1 MRSSASFRIAAL
13 VGFCAVALGAFG
25 AHGLRALLEK
35 MNTLAIWEK
44 ATFYHLVHSAVLI
57 FVANRKPGFSVS
69 WILFFAGIVIFS
81 GSLYVLAFTG
91 ARWLGMI
98 TPVGGLCLLAGWL
111 SLALKP

>member
-1 MRSSASFRIAAL
+1 MNSSAPFRIAAL

-25 AHGLRALLEK
+25 AHGLRDLLEK

-44 ATFYHLVHSAVLI
+44 ATLYHLAHSVVLL
-57 FVANRKPGFSVS
+57 FVAHRKPGFSVS
-69 WILFFAGIVIFS
+69 WILFFTGIVIFS

-91 ARWLGMI
+91 ERWLGMI
-98 TPVGGLCLLAGWL
+98 TPIGGLCLLTGWL